1 MGEFEGRVAVVTGGT
16 GALGGRI
23 VRRFLEAGATV
34 ATIDRDVD
42 KARRAFAD
50 LDVGDRLDVHAADL
64 VDAADVEELVAGL
77 VSRWERIDH
86 LVNAVGGF
94 SFDGPVETAPLAAF
108 DRMLDMNF
116 RTALNVCRAVV
127 PFMKERGSGTVVNL
141 GSRAALAGGAEVAP
155 YAIAKTAVLRLTES
169 LAAEGKRAGVRV
181 NCVLPGTLDTPANRQ
196 SMPGADP
203 SSWVEL
209 DALADVVLFLSS
221 PAARAIHGAAVPVF
235 GLE

>member
-1 MGEFEGRVAVVTGGT
+1 MEAFRDRVVVVTGGT

-23 VRRFLEAGATV
+23 VRRFLEVGATV
-34 ATIDRDVD
+34 ATIDRDAE
-42 KARRAFAD
+42 KAKRVFSD
-50 LDVGDRLDVHAADL
+50 LEVGERLDAHAADL
-64 VDAADVEELVAGL
+64 ADPADVEELVAAL

-86 LVNAVGGF
+86 LVNTAGGF
-94 SFDGPVETAPLAAF
+94 SFDGAVEAAPLAAF
-108 DRMLDMNF
+108 DRMLEINF
-116 RTALNVCRAVV
+116 RTTLNVCRSVV
-127 PFMKERGSGTVVNL
+127 PFMKERGSGTIVNV

-169 LAAEGKRAGVRV
+169 LAAEGKRSGVRV
-181 NCVLPGTLDTPANRQ
+181 NCVLPGTLDTPANRGA
-196 SMPGADP
+196 MPDADP
-203 SSWVEL
+203 SRWVEL